1 MVKKQEKEERQE
13 ESVDRNGVPPPYV
26 SLSVSNP
33 PPLLSL
39 FLQLVVPEA
48 AEAPLGPFNHPPSPN
63 PNPSTSLPLTI
74 TSYPSLS
81 HDQLTISRS
90 LSLHL
95 VLVVLAPRRAARY

>member
-1 MVKKQEKEERQE
+1 MVFLHLT
-13 ESVDRNGVPPPYV
+13 YH
-26 SLSVSNP
+26 SLFP
-33 PPLLSL
+33 IPLPLLSL